1 MADNSNSPVQEFD
14 AHGCFLVLLAFTSNF
29 LWGGVFKILGL
40 MLPTLRDQ
48 LDTEIWILG
57 TMVSIA
63 VATIDITGRFVRS
76 ISFHFIFSIFQD
88 RHISQ
93 QWTTSKADK

>member
-1 MADNSNSPVQEFD
+1 MAGKADDSGVQEFNAD
-14 AHGCFLVLLAFTSNF
+14 GCFLVLLAFTSNF

-57 TMVSIA
+57 TMVSIS
-63 VATIDITGRFVRS
+63 VAAIEITGMCIRS
-76 ISFHFIFSIFQD
+76 FAI
-88 RHISQ
+88 
-93 QWTTSKADK
+93 K